1 LLTISHERAA
11 ELRAHLLSA
20 ADEFS
25 TGAVAALQ
33 QARNAAGE
41 IKKDDTPLDDK
52 TGWYRK
58 EIQTCLDAA
67 NDAVNEVLARQARIY
82 LLFGD
87 ESPAGIAA
95 AGVASHLR
103 SVMFALEHRP
113 DSIRDHDAMSRYD
126 QNVTRTREQHEK
138 FNRAARAAFT
148 ETRWGRFQ
156 RWSVKW
162 L

>member
-1 LLTISHERAA
+1 VPRTSSLPERLRLYSRRETRRVKSRRTTRRSTIRQV
-11 ELRAHLLSA
+11 
-20 ADEFS
+20 
-25 TGAVAALQ
+25 G
-33 QARNAAGE
+33 
-41 IKKDDTPLDDK
+41 I
-52 TGWYRK
+52 RK

-82 LLFGD
+82 LFGD

-138 FNRAARAAFT
+138 FNRAARGACT